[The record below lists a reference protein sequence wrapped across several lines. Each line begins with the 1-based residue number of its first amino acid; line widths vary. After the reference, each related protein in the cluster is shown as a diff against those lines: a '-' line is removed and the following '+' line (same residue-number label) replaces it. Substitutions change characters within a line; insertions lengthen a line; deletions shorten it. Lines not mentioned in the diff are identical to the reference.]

1 MNNAKKIRG
10 LEKDLEGIM
19 QELEEVLIFEIERM
33 FNLGIEMKMTSP
45 PYAYISGELIEVPY
59 QDDVTEELILSIT
72 CDAQMES
79 CLLENAALSDLQL
92 LYHLGKMQED
102 AQRKK

>member
-33 FNLGIEMKMTSP
+33 FELGIKMKMTSA
-45 PYAYISGELIEVPY
+45 PYAYIDYRYEDEEDKLCVCDG
-59 QDDVTEELILSIT
+59 TEYYT
-72 CDAQMES
+72 
-79 CLLENAALSDLQL
+79 LENAALSDLQL

-102 AQRKK
+102 EQGKK